1 MIATLLA
8 QPAGLNGVP
17 LEGQLLFIGL
27 LFLGTLAISRFSV
40 QIGIPAI
47 LGVLLLGLA
56 INIQSLN
63 VSHEQA
69 ESLFVFALALLLFY
83 AGLKTDI
90 KTIRGFLKYGLAL
103 AVGGGWRLPPV
114 CWPP

>member
-1 MIATLLA
+1 
-8 QPAGLNGVP
+8 

-27 LFLGTLAISRFSV
+27 LFLGTLTISRFSV

-63 VSHEQA
+63 VTHEQA
-69 ESLFVFALALLLFY
+69 ESLHVFALALLLFY

-90 KTIRGFLKYGLAL
+90 KTIRGFLEYGLAL
-103 AVGGGWRLPPV
+103 AVGGGRLPRV
-114 CWPP
+114 FWPP

>member
-1 MIATLLA
+1 MIATLFAQPALFAQAPLLA

-63 VSHEQA
+63 ISHEQA
-69 ESLFVFALALLLFY
+69 ESLFY
-83 AGLKTDI
+83 S
-90 KTIRGFLKYGLAL
+90 
-103 AVGGGWRLPPV
+103 P
-114 CWPP
+114 WPC

>member
-1 MIATLLA
+1 MIATLFAQAPLLA

-63 VSHEQA
+63 K
-69 ESLFVFALALLLFY
+69 L
-83 AGLKTDI
+83 GRTDFEF
-90 KTIRGFLKYGLAL
+90 FLTA
-103 AVGGGWRLPPV
+103 
-114 CWPP
+114 C